1 MLMPDKS
8 YFEIKDSDDDYVILN
23 KKYLM
28 SRYNISTQIQES
40 QKLNDF
46 NKKYDDIK
54 QMRNKTTLDKLKL
67 QYALEEILEN

>member
-8 YFEIKDSDDDYVILN
+8 YFEIKDGDDDYLILN

-28 SRYNISTQIQES
+28 SRFNISTQIQDS

-46 NKKYDDIK
+46 NKKYSDIK
-54 QMRNKTTLDKLKL
+54 QMRNKTTLEKLKL